1 MRHPSAW
8 KRSRAPRHRSEFPA
22 GNSSVWL
29 LPSLR
34 CPIRMFSTPPAI
46 GRDALIGD
54 PHALWQSAGLPEHVD
69 RNAAA
74 RIPVAADAQPFWLDL
89 VGDPLADHH
98 RAVLM
103 ERAVIAKARDIEFE
117 RFGFQK
123 PSAGDVIDHEMRE
136 IRLPRHR
143 TKRG

>member
-34 CPIRMFSTPPAI
+34 CPIRMFSSPPAI
-46 GRDALIGD
+46 GRDALIGNPD
-54 PHALWQSAGLPEHVD
+54 ALRQSAGLPEHVD

-74 RIPVAADAQPFWLDL
+74 RIPVAADAQPFRFDF
-89 VGDPLADHH
+89 GCDSLADRD
-98 RAVLM
+98 RAVLVK
-103 ERAVIAKARDIEFE
+103 RAMIAETGDIELQ
-117 RFGFQK
+117 GF
-123 PSAGDVIDHEMRE
+123 
-136 IRLPRHR
+136 RLQQPLAR
-143 TKRG
+143 